1 MHCPRRCRRSRV
13 GALVRGNWLPSVLSK
28 ETARAPLGP
37 VFDSCSG
44 FGLWLGLGD
53 SPAHQ
58 TAPGSQILT
67 LPGHWVW
74 RMPHRP
80 SPDRPTP
87 SLAGNDLREGKAV
100 MNTYSALTNLLR
112 VTNGA
117 AVQVRKP
124 VLLPRTAA
132 DELPP
137 YREQPWIIDGRG
149 YRKIDPSM
157 TLVPA
162 GRL

>member
-1 MHCPRRCRRSRV
+1 
-13 GALVRGNWLPSVLSK
+13 
-28 ETARAPLGP
+28 
-37 VFDSCSG
+37 
-44 FGLWLGLGD
+44 
-53 SPAHQ
+53 
-58 TAPGSQILT
+58 
-67 LPGHWVW
+67 
-74 RMPHRP
+74 
-80 SPDRPTP
+80 
-87 SLAGNDLREGKAV
+87 